1 MILKVLLIAHFLGDF
16 TFQSASM
23 AEGKKNSQGTLLLHS
38 VIYAVVMAAVRQRH
52 LARKP
57 MYPFKMLW
65 MIWQVF

>member
-38 VIYAVVMAAVRQRH
+38 VICRANGIRSGC
-52 LARKP
+52 
-57 MYPFKMLW
+57 F
-65 MIWQVF
+65 